1 MESNRW
7 SLVLVEAKRK
17 SIHVIP
23 GFAAIPVVVW
33 LGKTIA
39 IPIALFFFTIYTLH
53 EITLRKNLNIKIP
66 IASDT
71 FKIMARREE
80 LENKYFTGTVYFWFL
95 TLMLIILLEP
105 VDAAAAVMVSSL
117 GDAAAAITGRA
128 IPYPRL
134 PYNNRKTLTGLLAM
148 MAVSLASC
156 IVAGIRLE
164 TAIIVAF
171 ASSII
176 ESITWKSVLDEIT
189 VPVTAGIILW
199 LLP

>member
-1 MESNRW
+1 MNNRW
-7 SLVLVEAKRK
+7 SLVIAEVKRK

-33 LGKTIA
+33 MGKIVA

-53 EITLRKNLNIKIP
+53 EIALRKNLNLKIP

-71 FKIMARREE
+71 FRIMARREE

-95 TLMLIILLEP
+95 TLMLIIFLEP

-117 GDAAAAITGRA
+117 GDAAAAITGKA
-128 IPYPRL
+128 LPYPKL
-134 PYNNRKTLTGLLAM
+134 PYNKGKTLTGLAAM
-148 MAVSLASC
+148 IAVGFLSC
-156 IVAGIRLE
+156 IVAGIRIE
-164 TAIIVAF
+164 TATIV
-171 ASSII
+171 
-176 ESITWKSVLDEIT
+176 SITSGIVESLTWRSVLDEIT
-189 VPVTAGIILW
+189 VPLTAGILLW